1 MLSPFPSQSTSWQTP
16 HKLPH
21 SAARPGT
28 ALRPTAPQLPSGHGC
43 SCIPPSRGPCATC
56 PLPRALYVQHP
67 IPRCA
72 SPDTVPWYLPP
83 GALYLGQGS
92 YYGTFHNAS
101 QEDQVQFCSPRGI
114 GEGSQV
120 VQDLLHGCGEGVGG
134 ETHRCQIG
142 TRDQNAPQP
151 PHLTPHRRQPRPS
164 STSLSARH
172 GNAWGRALTGS
183 GRGLFCRPWVM
194 PAWAGGRPQAGGS
207 RL

>member
-1 MLSPFPSQSTSWQTP
+1 MNSGDRTQACSPRSHHSPQVGRHHTSFHIGMPDTQQ
-16 HKLPH
+16 
-21 SAARPGT
+21 PGL
-28 ALRPTAPQLPSGHGC
+28 AQLPDLQSLSYHLGMDGHVY
-43 SCIPPSRGPCATC
+43 PPPGVSCATC
-56 PLPRALYVQHP
+56 PIPRALSVQHP

-134 ETHRCQIG
+134 ETHRCQLG
-142 TRDQNAPQP
+142 TRDQNTPQP
-151 PHLTPHRRQPRPS
+151 PHLTPHRRRPRPS
-164 STSLSARH
+164 STSLPARH
-172 GNAWGRALTGS
+172 RNAWGRALAGS
-183 GRGLFCRPWVM
+183 GPGLFCRP
-194 PAWAGGRPQAGGS
+194 
-207 RL
+207 